1 MSKTTPTK
9 ADFKSFT
16 VRAKEA
22 RSPQQEQETNA
33 SISPAAPPQAV
44 SSYRYLQ
51 VRLARDDANRLKG
64 AIFSKGL
71 SVQSVMVEA
80 LNLWMSGHGHP
91 PIADPGTSREKQN
104 S

>member
-1 MSKTTPTK
+1 MSKTNPTK

-33 SISPAAPPQAV
+33 SISPTAPLQEV
-44 SSYRYLQ
+44 SSSRYLQ
-51 VRLARDDANRLKG
+51 VRLARDDANRLKA